1 MGTVLQFR
9 PRAGLVAARQSCNL
23 SEAVE
28 TIMLANLRYAFAL
41 QRVCLRVWCGV

>member
-9 PRAGLVAARQSCNL
+9 PRIVAARQSCNL

-28 TIMLANLRYAFAL
+28 TITLANLRIGFAL
-41 QRVCLRVWCGV
+41 QRVCLRLWFGV